1 MTDGRAPL
9 PDDLPALAA
18 RAAAD
23 VETLDREL
31 TEIDMLVEQARTEAV
46 RHEARRAQAAEKLSA
61 ATARS
66 DMTEAV
72 KLSESLV
79 TLTKRTAVMEAQVDI
94 LAGKQ
99 RTLQRYREAMIAYA
113 DALGSLARGLGP
125 GEPGSSGGVA
135 AGGAGSQ
142 AQVDA
147 RVLLDAQ
154 EGLRREIA
162 RAMHDGPAQSLTN
175 IVLQAQIVD
184 RLVGQDDDMAKGELR
199 LLMEMVQQTLEAT
212 KTFIFDVRPMVLDDL
227 GLVPTVRRACRERS
241 KRSQVA
247 VVFDSTG
254 QDQRLSSE
262 LESGL
267 FRIVDEALN
276 GYLGRRPERVEV
288 AMTWDSEL
296 VLEVAAIQQAP
307 VEAEAPTPAP
317 AEDLPPALAAM
328 IEDRRTEALPDPG
341 ALALPH
347 ETWHDAEG
355 RARSLG
361 LVAEL
366 LDDGRRLRIAV
377 PLAVPA

>member
-1 MTDGRAPL
+1 MTDGSAPL

-18 RAAAD
+18 RAATD

-31 TEIDMLVEQARTEAV
+31 AEIDMLVEQARTEAV
-46 RHEARRAQAAEKLSA
+46 RHEARRTQTAEKLAA
-61 ATARS
+61 ATARA
-66 DMTEAV
+66 DDADAA

-79 TLTKRTAVMEAQVDI
+79 TLTKRAAVMEAQVDI

-99 RTLQRYREAMIAYA
+99 RTLQRYRAAMTAYA
-113 DALGSLARGLGP
+113 EALASLAGGVEPGAAGSGGRGSIAGAPSLGSEVG
-125 GEPGSSGGVA
+125 
-135 AGGAGSQ
+135 
-142 AQVDA
+142 A

-184 RLVGQDDDMAKGELR
+184 RLLGQDDETARGELR

-212 KTFIFDVRPMVLDDL
+212 KSFIFDVRPMVLDDL
-227 GLVPTVRRACRERS
+227 GLVPTLRRACRERS
-241 KRSQVA
+241 RRSQVE
-247 VVFDSTG
+247 VLFESTG

-267 FRIVDEALN
+267 FRIVDEALAA
-276 GYLGRRPERVEV
+276 YVDRRPERVEV
-288 AMTWDSEL
+288 SLAWDTEL
-296 VLEVAAIQQAP
+296 VVEVAAIQPAAAP
-307 VEAEAPTPAP
+307 EEEVAEP

-328 IEDRRTEALPDPG
+328 IEDRRTEALPDPSV
-341 ALALPH
+341 AALPD
-347 ETWHDAEG
+347 ETWHEAEG

-361 LVAEL
+361 IAAEL
-366 LDDGRRLRIAV
+366 LDDGRRLHVVV